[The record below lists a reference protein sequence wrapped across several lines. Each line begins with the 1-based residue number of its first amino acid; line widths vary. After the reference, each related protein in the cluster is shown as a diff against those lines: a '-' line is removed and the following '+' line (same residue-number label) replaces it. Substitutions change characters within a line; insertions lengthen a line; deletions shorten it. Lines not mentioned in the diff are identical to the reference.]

1 MTQISSDLAIC
12 KYGVL
17 LFDNDQ
23 MIQTKGILAH
33 LLVIP
38 QLRKECSVLGSTPAA
53 TIYWENDH
61 KHKMSLHAS
70 PEQVGETLK
79 QASTILSTSQDL
91 WKESSS
97 FHTHCV
103 FISAGFTQTQS
114 VNVHSRVGSPVGSFL
129 NLRSP
134 LPAIWQTSMFSSQLL
149 FISSLHQ
156 DNFSCPT

>member
-1 MTQISSDLAIC
+1 MTQIFSDLAIC

-17 LFDNDQ
+17 LFDNDKL
-23 MIQTKGILAH
+23 IQTNSILAH

-103 FISAGFTQTQS
+103 FISAAGFTQTQS
-114 VNVHSRVGSPVGSFL
+114 VSVAGFGSQVGSFL

-134 LPAIWQTSMFSSQLL
+134 LTAIWQTSMFSSQLL
-149 FISSLHQ
+149 LISSLHQ